1 MWIRADVDLYC
12 NIDEN
17 VPARL
22 SRVVVDI
29 SVLLI
34 NERSQLGTGFVFY
47 IGLEAY
53 FRCNIRPLHVLM
65 SQLTPGPAWY
75 C

>member
-53 FRCNIRPLHVLM
+53 FRCNIRRTRCM
-65 SQLTPGPAWY
+65 S
-75 C
+75 